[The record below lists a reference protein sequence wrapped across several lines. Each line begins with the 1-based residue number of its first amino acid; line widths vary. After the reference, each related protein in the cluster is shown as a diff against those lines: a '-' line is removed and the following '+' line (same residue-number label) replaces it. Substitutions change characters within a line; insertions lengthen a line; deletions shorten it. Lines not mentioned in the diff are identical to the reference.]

1 MAMSATTRVSTPRPS
16 VSPLS
21 TASRANPESPIAIKG
36 SASLEQDALRDNAP
50 NIVDS
55 NNAEIGE
62 EPDDRSSSLSDPEDE
77 MEDDVRIL
85 GARGLLMGNRQL
97 DSYRA
102 LDIDSEAETERL
114 EDTPQKLRRH
124 ADSIGKTPSKLSQAA
139 TMDDDL
145 SDPPSP
151 LPTGIGAAS
160 STSTGGDTIG
170 KKRKRSDPAESPLTS
185 AESNIGESP
194 RKRSH
199 EPTTRSGLLEDI
211 DADDS
216 NVDKSDEKGDTAND
230 PPVVLVSKGAKGR
243 RGGRPKGGR
252 RRDVIDELA
261 ASVDE
266 TEGVE
271 EEPSEEV
278 AAKTEAEEQHKNE
291 ASTLF
296 EELAKQFAALRE
308 KLYNER
314 LGALTAE
321 LEMLEKPSSV
331 HPEYLRQIA
340 CVNARLMKQTRE
352 ANAFYHYKMLSIR
365 DRTIGERSQLH
376 SQYFQQVRQIR
387 EDVLDELGRDW
398 YNIQQERRQSNQEK
412 DEIHVFKFPEKK
424 SIQLRQQA
432 KYNQEVSVLSGM
444 AKYVGFPAAP
454 EIVGVQSDELE
465 DDLRAMRV
473 SVPVPQIM
481 QTKPPTTMPVPRVG
495 MQTVTSQSE
504 RLAHEQFIEQNAW
517 ARPQGSIHNYGT
529 PGLTH
534 TPDWAEPQNSSKNL
548 LRNLNGHVNQ
558 ALSPF
563 ATPVPQ
569 KRPQPE
575 HFSSAG
581 TVAVDSDG
589 HELPSSVIAAPP
601 TTDRVLQPAN
611 GDVFA
616 SSPLQVMKQRQ
627 QHPQHGGHELTGFRN
642 AANMSTVSSAGIIDA
657 PHNHERDRR
666 EAQHQYPS
674 KDIPG
679 FDAVRRVDDERREAY
694 PPGMFRPAESYGT
707 SAPLPGPT

>member
-36 SASLEQDALRDNAP
+36 ATILDQDALQDITPHIAE
-50 NIVDS
+50 
-55 NNAEIGE
+55 NNAAETGD

-77 MEDDVRIL
+77 IEDEGGIL
-85 GARGLLMGNRQL
+85 GARAILMGHRQL

-114 EDTPQKLRRH
+114 EDTPQKLRKH
-124 ADSIGKTPSKLSQAA
+124 ADSIGRTPSKLSQAA
-139 TMDDDL
+139 TMDDEL

-151 LPTGIGAAS
+151 LPMDLGAAS
-160 STSTGGDTIG
+160 STS
-170 KKRKRSDPAESPLTS
+170 KKRKRTDPGESPLTS

-199 EPTTRSGLLEDI
+199 EPTGRAGLQPDVDL
-211 DADDS
+211 DD
-216 NVDKSDEKGDTAND
+216 VTAGKSDEKGAFVND
-230 PPVVLVSKGAKGR
+230 IPYPLVTKSTKGR
-243 RGGRPKGGR
+243 RVGRSKGGR
-252 RRDVIDELA
+252 RKDAIDEMT
-261 ASVDE
+261 ASVEEIEALD
-266 TEGVE
+266 

-278 AAKTEAEEQHKNE
+278 VAKMEEEEQHKTE
-291 ASTLF
+291 ASSLF
-296 EELAKQFAALRE
+296 EELARQFASLRE

-321 LEMLEKPSSV
+321 LEMLEKPSSM

-340 CVNARLMKQTRE
+340 CVNARLAKQTRE

-365 DRTIGERSQLH
+365 DRTIGERGQLH
-376 SQYFQQVRQIR
+376 SQYFQNVRQMR
-387 EDVLDELGRDW
+387 EDVLDELGREW
-398 YNIQQERRQSNQEK
+398 YNIQQERRQSKQEK
-412 DEIHVFKFPEKK
+412 DDIHVFKFPEKK
-424 SIQLRQQA
+424 SVQLRQQA

-454 EIVGVQSDELE
+454 DIIGVQSEELDE
-465 DDLRAMRV
+465 DLRAMKV
-473 SVPVPQIM
+473 VQS
-481 QTKPPTTMPVPRVG
+481 KPPPAVSVPRVG

-548 LRNLNGHVNQ
+548 LRNLNGHMNPAV
-558 ALSPF
+558 SPYT
-563 ATPVPQ
+563 TPLPQ
-569 KRPQPE
+569 KRAPPE

-581 TVAVDSDG
+581 TVVVDSDG
-589 HELPSSVIAAPP
+589 QEPPSSVIAAPP
-601 TTDRVLQPAN
+601 TTDRVQQPTN

-616 SSPLQVMKQRQ
+616 SSPLQVIKQRQ
-627 QHPQHGGHELTGFRN
+627 QHPQHIGHELPSFRN
-642 AANMSTVSSAGIIDA
+642 ASNMSGVTGAGIHDA
-657 PHNHERDRR
+657 PQDHELDRQ
-666 EAQHQYPS
+666 ETQHQYAP

-679 FDAVRRVDDERREAY
+679 FDTVRRTGEGREAY
-694 PPGMFRPAESYGT
+694 PQGMFRPVDGFGT
-707 SAPLPGPT
+707 SMPLPGPT